1 MSYML
6 LIVEKQ
12 GDRHGRELPEGQALY
27 ARMLEYSTMLQG
39 RGVLLSMNSLRS
51 AAVRLERH
59 DGTSRLVDGPFT
71 ECKEFVGGYFLL
83 DCGTRAEALG
93 YAAECPAADW
103 ATIEVREVGPCYD

>member
-12 GDRHGRELPEGQALY
+12 GERQGRELPEGQALY
-27 ARMLEYSTMLQG
+27 ARMLEYSRMLQG
-39 RGVLLSMNSLRS
+39 RGVLLSTNSLRS

-59 DGTSRLVDGPFT
+59 DGRSRLVDGPFT
-71 ECKEFVGGYFLL
+71 EAKEFVGGYFLL
-83 DCGTRAEALG
+83 DCATREEALG
-93 YAAECPAADW
+93 YAAECPAAAW